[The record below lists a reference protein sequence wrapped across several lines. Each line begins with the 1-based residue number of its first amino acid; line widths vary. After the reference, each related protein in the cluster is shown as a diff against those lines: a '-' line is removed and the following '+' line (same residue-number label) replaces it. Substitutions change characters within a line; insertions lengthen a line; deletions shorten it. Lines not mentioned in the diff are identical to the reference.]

1 MRSRRTAC
9 LLPAGLLAA
18 TAVLSACSGE
28 GVVPPVDTPLAVKP
42 VPGNYVATVVSGRW
56 TLKTESDAYTCGAWV
71 FDTDVNPS
79 YEQAMRT
86 TLTRALERVTF
97 TPEILSPEQL
107 RAQGYDAQ
115 IVIGQGKASST
126 FAVAPYIFAG
136 TARSDVDLSAILAV
150 RNDGGEVSQR
160 TVSARGHGAADI
172 SFCPKIGE
180 AIGDGAS
187 DALRTIAT
195 QVALY
200 VGKALGDRQRA
211 TAAAPAAAPSS
222 ADASPKVLGATM
234 APVLPPP
241 SRPRTT
247 AIAPSANVPRTK
259 LPSEAAR
266 EAELKRDLARE
277 VPDRGGGASGA
288 GDRSG
293 AAATAPPT
301 RLPSSLTAR
310 PPSAGAS
317 DAAPSDGTPPDDAA
331 PKDSGATFVPGVPPG
346 IFNANPPD
354 SKSDA
359 APDANTRAREAFMRG
374 ADAAAGRGVA
384 KSDAEAAKWYRI
396 AADQGYAPAENNL
409 GFLYAE
415 GRGVPRDDAEAVKWY
430 RRAAD
435 RNYAPAE
442 TSLGMMYAQGRGVKQ
457 SDSDALSLYSAA
469 ASQGYPQA
477 KANLARMYAEGRGVA
492 RDERTASFLLG
503 SVRVKP
509 STGSGVYVEP
519 GAQPQAA
526 PGAAP
531 GQ

>member
-1 MRSRRTAC
+1 MGSRHTAW

-18 TAVLSACSGE
+18 TVVLSACSGE

-42 VPGNYVATVVSGRW
+42 VPGNYAATVVSGSW

-86 TLTRALERVTF
+86 TLTRALEHVTF
-97 TPEILSPEQL
+97 TPEILSPAQL
-107 RAQGYDAQ
+107 KAQGYDAQ

-126 FAVAPYIFAG
+126 FAVAPYLFEG
-136 TARSDVDLSAILAV
+136 TARSDVDLAAILAI

-180 AIGDGAS
+180 AIGDGAN

-200 VGKALGDRQRA
+200 VGNALGGRQRA
-211 TAAAPAAAPSS
+211 TAAAPAPSS

-247 AIAPSANVPRTK
+247 AIAPSANTPRTTP
-259 LPSEAAR
+259 PSEAAR
-266 EAELKRDLARE
+266 QAELKRDLARE
-277 VPDRGGGASGA
+277 APDRGGGASGT

-301 RLPSSLTAR
+301 QLPSSLTAK
-310 PPSAGAS
+310 PPSAGAPGAVS
-317 DAAPSDGTPPDDAA
+317 PAAPPDAA
-331 PKDSGATFVPGVPPG
+331 PKNNDGATFAPGVPPG
-346 IFNANPPD
+346 SFNANPPD
-354 SKSDA
+354 SKSSEA
-359 APDANTRAREAFMRG
+359 ASPDADTRAREAFMRG

-415 GRGVPRDDAEAVKWY
+415 GRGVPHDDAEAVKWY

-503 SVRVKP
+503 SVRGVKP
-509 STGSGVYVEP
+509 SAGSGVYVEP
-519 GAQPQAA
+519 GAPPHAT